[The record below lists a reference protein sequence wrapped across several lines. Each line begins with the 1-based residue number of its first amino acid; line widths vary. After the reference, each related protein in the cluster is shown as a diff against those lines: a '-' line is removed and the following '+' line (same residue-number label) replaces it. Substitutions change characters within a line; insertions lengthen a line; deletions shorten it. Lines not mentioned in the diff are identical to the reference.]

1 MTTSPSNPARQARE
15 ALGARL
21 RELRLNAGLTGRAL
35 AVQLG
40 WHYTKVSRIEHG
52 GQTPPEAEIRAWCA
66 ACHADEQ
73 VPDLVASMRAV
84 DSMYRE
90 WRRQTREGMK
100 RLLLSSVPLYERT
113 RLFRIYEKDIVPG
126 LFQTADYVR
135 AVLEYFVD
143 FLGAPDDI
151 DASVEARVE
160 QQRVLYRGDRRF
172 MVVVEESALH
182 TRVGST
188 ETMAGQ
194 LDRLLAVMSLPR
206 VSLGIIPAASPHTV
220 FTSVGFWIY
229 DDAMVGIE
237 IPSASLEVTQPR
249 ELGLYVKMFE
259 QLQAAA
265 VYGRN
270 ARELIGRAL
279 ADLDPDAA

>member
-1 MTTSPSNPARQARE
+1 
-15 ALGARL
+15 
-21 RELRLNAGLTGRAL
+21 L
-35 AVQLG
+35 AQQLG

-52 GQTPPEAEIRAWCA
+52 GQTPPETEIRQWCA
-66 ACHADEQ
+66 ACRAEEHI
-73 VPDLVASMRAV
+73 PDLVASMRAV

-113 RLFRIYEKDIVPG
+113 RLFRIYEKDIIPG

-135 AVLEYFVD
+135 AVLGYFVD
-143 FLGAPDDI
+143 FLGVPDDT
-151 DASVEARVE
+151 DASIEARIE

-172 MVVVEESALH
+172 AVVIEESAMR

-188 ETMAGQ
+188 DTMTGQ

-206 VSLGIIPAASPHTV
+206 VSLGIIPSAAPHTV

-229 DDAMVGIE
+229 DDTMVGIE

-249 ELGLYVKMFE
+249 ELRLYVKMFE
-259 QLQAAA
+259 QLRAAA
-265 VYGRN
+265 VYGSE
-270 ARELIGRAL
+270 ARAL
-279 ADLDPDAA
+279 IMRAMADLADEQP